1 MTFVRLM
8 CTIGMLV
15 GFLAGPA
22 QAQAVKV
29 FVSIAPHAHWVEQI
43 GGDPVAVSVML
54 EPGDNPHTYE
64 PTPRQMVA
72 VSEADIYF
80 RSGVP
85 FEAAWMDRL
94 KQNADSLQ
102 VVDLREGIELR
113 DMEDHLCLDHDH
125 HHHHEHGAGG
135 NKDPHTWLSP
145 LKAKQQAETIA
156 AALQEADPSHAEDYE
171 RNLKAF
177 QERLQALHEDIA
189 EQLADLEHRRFLV
202 YHPAWGYFA
211 DAYGLEQ
218 VPIEIEGKEPTARQL
233 AQIIDYAKEQGIKAI
248 FVQQQFSRKTGQA
261 IASAIGGEVIA
272 IDPLARNYFENLRT
286 IAQRLAE
293 ALR

>member
-1 MTFVRLM
+1 
-8 CTIGMLV
+8 
-15 GFLAGPA
+15 
-22 QAQAVKV
+22 
-29 FVSIAPHAHWVEQI
+29 
-43 GGDPVAVSVML
+43 
-54 EPGDNPHTYE
+54 
-64 PTPRQMVA
+64 
-72 VSEADIYF
+72 
-80 RSGVP
+80 
-85 FEAAWMDRL
+85 
-94 KQNADSLQ
+94 
-102 VVDLREGIELR
+102 
-113 DMEDHLCLDHDH
+113 
-125 HHHHEHGAGG
+125 
-135 NKDPHTWLSP
+135 

-233 AQIIDYAKEQGIKAI
+233 AQIIDYAKEQGIQAI